1 MTDLSSII
9 LKSGISSLI
18 YENEESFKKSLIN
31 SLSFK
36 LNEALKEVQH
46 SFASKILVSEETT
59 VVNKDIKTLLEF
71 IDSYESNS
79 NNSLNFKN
87 GSTIN
92 IKENEIEKIK
102 FLFNSLNPKN
112 RELMAKELLE
122 DYAGFKRSMEFY
134 DKAQRIIK

>member
-1 MTDLSSII
+1 MSDLSSII
-9 LKSGISSLI
+9 LKTGINSLI
-18 YENEESFKKSLIN
+18 YENDDSFKKSLIN

-36 LNEALKEVQH
+36 LNEALKEVQY
-46 SFASKILVSEETT
+46 SFASKILVSEQTT
-59 VVNKDIKTLLEF
+59 VVNKDIKNLMEF
-71 IDSYESNS
+71 IESYDASS
-79 NNSLNFKN
+79 TNSLTFKN

-102 FLFNSLNPKN
+102 FLFNTLNPKN